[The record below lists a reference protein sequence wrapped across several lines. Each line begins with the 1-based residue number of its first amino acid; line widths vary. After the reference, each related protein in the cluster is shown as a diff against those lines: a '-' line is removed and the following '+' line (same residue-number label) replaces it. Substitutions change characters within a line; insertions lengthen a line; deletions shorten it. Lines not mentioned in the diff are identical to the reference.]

1 MRCGFCTTLKYE
13 SFPKKVTFVSGQ
25 KSPHQTDHLLLSFLE
40 PRGDPFLL
48 IPSHSYLMF
57 APKIDLTTPFWI
69 SCRKMKIAA
78 EQNYPVSFLKVILD

>member
-13 SFPKKVTFVSGQ
+13 SFPKKLTFVSGQ

-40 PRGDPFLL
+40 PRGDPSLL

-57 APKIDLTTPFWI
+57 APKIDLTTPFWGWGSLGKLLQNFTLSHL
-69 SCRKMKIAA
+69 SC
-78 EQNYPVSFLKVILD
+78 